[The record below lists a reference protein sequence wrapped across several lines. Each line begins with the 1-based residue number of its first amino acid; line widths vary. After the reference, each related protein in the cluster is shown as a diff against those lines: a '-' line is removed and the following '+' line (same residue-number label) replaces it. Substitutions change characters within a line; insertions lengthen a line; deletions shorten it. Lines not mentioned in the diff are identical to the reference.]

1 MMELLEHALGR
12 PIRIRC
18 LEDNTQCL
26 QAADTGYSATLSH
39 LYRTERISVGVVH
52 KTSSEKDRH
61 ELVYQETSS
70 HKGDMFTKRIDPN
83 AFERA
88 LTLINLVRPD
98 GSKYKA
104 E

>member
-1 MMELLEHALGR
+1 MPPGSRDGLLSRVAA
-12 PIRIRC
+12 PP
-18 LEDNTQCL
+18 EDR
-26 QAADTGYSATLSH
+26 ADLDRH
-39 LYRTERISVGVVH
+39 
-52 KTSSEKDRH
+52 SSRSFFEKDRH

-70 HKGDMFTKRIDPN
+70 RKGDMFTKSLGPS

>member
-1 MMELLEHALGR
+1 
-12 PIRIRC
+12 
-18 LEDNTQCL
+18 
-26 QAADTGYSATLSH
+26 
-39 LYRTERISVGVVH
+39 
-52 KTSSEKDRH
+52 
-61 ELVYQETSS
+61 
-70 HKGDMFTKRIDPN
+70 MFTKRLDPV